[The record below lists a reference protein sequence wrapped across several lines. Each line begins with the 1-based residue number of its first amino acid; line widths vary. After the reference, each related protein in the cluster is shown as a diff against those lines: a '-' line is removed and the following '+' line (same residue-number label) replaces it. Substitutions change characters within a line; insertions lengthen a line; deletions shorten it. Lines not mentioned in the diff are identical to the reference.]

1 MLATILFTVRSE
13 GSSAMSNVLE
23 GLSTWFSERPQWL
36 QIVALQLCQKSE
48 VTEIDATE
56 FSELCLREAAGELLK
71 VPREFPGLTEHQNFT
86 GSLRLCSISNVEGIN
101 ALAPTK
107 PLEFG
112 NKNIS
117 IVYGNNGSGKS
128 GYIRLLKHVCGARD
142 IGKLLCNVYKQNSAL
157 QQATILFKEDN
168 TVQKCQWTG
177 QGVCDELRNVDIFD
191 TSFGKVF
198 ASSEEEASYEPPL
211 LSFFS
216 LLTLV
221 CEKVAAALD
230 TKADKIATKRI
241 SIPFDIKRTPEAIWY
256 ESINSRTTIQ
266 DIDKYCTFGSNEE
279 SVMQIDEKRLVEK
292 DPYEVARM
300 LTKKKQYMDF
310 IIEEAQKIFEQLS
323 DKNCRSII
331 EAKKIA
337 VLKKSVAD
345 TAAGKAFSNSQ
356 FEGIG
361 SDIWKELW
369 KAAENYSVSFGYKD
383 IEYPNLSE
391 DARCILCHQI
401 LGQEAKDRLFS
412 FENFVKGETQE
423 AAKDAE
429 NKYKIACE
437 SVSELPVEES
447 LKARI
452 DAAGIPEELSKKI
465 HLFYSQLKKRK
476 EELFGIGYKEDAI
489 QHQPSEQ
496 WIEEA
501 RVYSAGLEAEIKQC
515 DEDAKSN
522 NRDKIRAQLNS
533 LQTKKW
539 LSANRESIVEEVERF
554 KQLNRIAEAKRLTNT
569 KALSQKKGEL
579 AEVLITDE
587 FVQRFN
593 DELKKLGAYRLR
605 VELVK
610 AKVVKGRVLHKLQ
623 LRGAASSCLTE
634 VLSEGENR
642 IVSIAAFLA
651 DVTGKNKT
659 APIIFDDPISSLDQN
674 YEEAVVQ
681 RLIDL
686 SNTNQIIIFTHR
698 LSLLGNFRH
707 FVQKSDEM
715 INVVNIRNTSWGTGE
730 PTDMPLS
737 KSGIKKALNIL
748 IEQRCK
754 EVRDANIR
762 GDFELV
768 EKSTKSICSDFRM
781 IIERSI
787 EDELLCGVVQR
798 FQRSIASLKLKNLIK
813 MNSRDCQFLDSL
825 MTKYSAFEHS
835 QPAELPIDLPDID
848 DLLSD
853 MMGLR
858 TWRKEYENRVVKP

>member
-1 MLATILFTVRSE
+1 
-13 GSSAMSNVLE
+13 MSNVL
-23 GLSTWFSERPQWL
+23 GGVSFWFSERPKWL
-36 QIVALQLCQKSE
+36 QIVALQLCGKSE
-48 VTEIDATE
+48 VTEIDVNE
-56 FSELCLREAAGELLK
+56 FSELCLKEAAGELLK
-71 VPREFPGLTEHQNFT
+71 VPFEFPGLTEHQNFI
-86 GSLRLCSISNVEGIN
+86 GSLRLCSISNLEGIN

-128 GYIRLLKHVCGARD
+128 GYIRLLKHICGARD
-142 IGKLLCNVYKQNSAL
+142 IGRLLCNVYRQNSAL
-157 QQATILFKEDN
+157 QQAKILFKEDN
-168 TVQKCQWTG
+168 TVQTCLWTG
-177 QGVCDELRNVDIFD
+177 HGICDELRSIDIFD

-198 ASSEEEASYEPPL
+198 ANSDEEASYEPPL

-216 LLTLV
+216 LLIMV
-221 CEKVAAALD
+221 CEKVAAFLD
-230 TKADKIATKRI
+230 TKADQIATKKI
-241 SIPFDIKRTPEAIWY
+241 SIPLDIKRTPEAIWY
-256 ESINSRTTIQ
+256 ESINSLTSIR
-266 DIDKYCTFGSNEE
+266 DIDKYCTFGNNEE
-279 SVMQIDEKRLVEK
+279 SAMQIYEKRFIEK
-292 DPYEVARM
+292 DPCEIAKM
-300 LTKKKQYMDF
+300 LTKKKQYTDS
-310 IIEEAQKIFEQLS
+310 IIDEAQKIFEQLS
-323 DKNCRSII
+323 DENCQNII

-337 VLKKSVAD
+337 VLKKAVAD
-345 TAAGKAFSNSQ
+345 TAAEKVFSNSQ

-369 KAAENYSVSFGYKD
+369 KAAENYSISFGYKD
-383 IEYPNLSE
+383 VEYPNLLE
-391 DARCILCHQI
+391 GARCVLCHQI
-401 LGQEAKDRLFS
+401 LGQEAKDRLLS
-412 FENFVKGETQE
+412 FKSFVKGETQE
-423 AAKDAE
+423 AARDAE

-437 SVSELPVEES
+437 SVGELPAEES

-452 DAAGIPEELSKKI
+452 DAAEIPEELSKKI
-465 HLFYSQLKKRK
+465 HSFYFHLRKRRT
-476 EELFGIGYKEDAI
+476 ELFEIGYKEDAI

-501 RVYSAGLEAEIKQC
+501 RTYSTGLEAKIKQY
-515 DEDAKSN
+515 DEDAKNN
-522 NRDKIRAQLNS
+522 NRDKIRAELNS
-533 LQTKKW
+533 LQARKW
-539 LSANRESIVEEVERF
+539 LSANHESIVEEVERF
-554 KQLNRIAEAKRLTNT
+554 KQLNKIAEAKRLTNT

-579 AEVLITDE
+579 AEILITDE
-587 FVQRFN
+587 FAQRFN
-593 DELKKLGAYRLR
+593 DELKNLGASRLK

-623 LRGAASSCLTE
+623 LRGATSSCLTE

-651 DVTGKNKT
+651 DVTEKNKT

-686 SNTNQIIIFTHR
+686 SITNQIIIFTHR

-707 FVQKSDEM
+707 FAQKPDEM
-715 INVVNIRNTSWGTGE
+715 VNVVNIRNTFWGTGE

-737 KSGIKKALNIL
+737 KSGIKKALNVL

-768 EKSTKSICSDFRM
+768 EKSTKSICSEFRI

-798 FQRSIASLKLKNLIK
+798 FQRSISSLKLKNLVK
-813 MNSRDCQFLDSL
+813 MNSKDCQFLDSL

-848 DLLSD
+848 DLSSD
-853 MMGLR
+853 MMELR
-858 TWRKEYENRVVKP
+858 TWRKEYENRVIRP